1 MQAPQSIHNVAVR
14 CKQHMATELLLGS
27 DERLLAVRGVGW
39 QLLLAG
45 KRLVLP
51 HFI

>member
-1 MQAPQSIHNVAVR
+1 MQAPQSIHNVDVR

-27 DERLLAVRGVGW
+27 IERLLALRAVGW

-45 KRLVLP
+45 ERLVLP
-51 HFI
+51 RFI